1 MIMKIYLITLL
12 ALLFVFVAQ
21 AQEKISKSFEGVNK
35 MSINL
40 ASGDCTLKK
49 GATPTIRVELQY
61 TYDNDEFKPQIE
73 QKGSKLII
81 KEKFEGQNHSGWS
94 KWTITIPDG
103 LEVTVNSGSGDL
115 TIGNLKLE
123 IKTNSGSGDMDLS
136 DTSGDVTINTGSGDV
151 EINTQDGE
159 ISVNT
164 GSGDVWIT
172 SGKGNVKI
180 NTGSGDI
187 RIVNSNADFSIN
199 TGSGDITAND
209 ITIAGK
215 SGFNSGSGDTSVTF
229 GSSLDYDISVNSGSG
244 DAVLDFNNN
253 EINGVV
259 TMQANKRNGRIAAP
273 FEFDKVE
280 EEKHGSQTIIKK
292 TVRIGSTD
300 IKIHVGTGS
309 GKAEIT
315 N

>member
-1 MIMKIYLITLL
+1 MKKTYLITLL
-12 ALLFVFVAQ
+12 ALLCVFVAK
-21 AQEKISKSFEGVNK
+21 AQEEISKSFEGVKNI
-35 MSINL
+35 SINL

-49 GATPTIRVELQY
+49 GTTPTIRVELQY

-73 QKGSKLII
+73 QKGSNLII
-81 KEKFEGQNHSGWS
+81 KEKFEGQNHNGWS

-103 LEVTVNSGSGDL
+103 LEVAVNSGSGD
-115 TIGNLKLE
+115 I
-123 IKTNSGSGDMDLS
+123 DLS

-151 EINTQDGE
+151 EIDTQDGD

-164 GSGDVWIT
+164 GSGDVRLT
-172 SGKGNVKI
+172 SGKGNVNI
-180 NTGSGDI
+180 NAGSGDI
-187 RIVNSNADFSIN
+187 RIVDSYAEFSVN
-199 TGSGDITAND
+199 TGSGDISARD

-215 SGFNSGSGDTSVTF
+215 SSFNSGSGDASVSL

-259 TMQANKRNGRIAAP
+259 TMQANKRNGRIVAP

-280 EEKHGSQTIIKK
+280 EEEHGSQTIIIK
-292 TVRIGSTD
+292 TVHIGSTD